1 MTNAPKRGRLSDSR
15 FLRAAD
21 FDGVET
27 LWALSDFKCHDITFA
42 EFVKRNADE
51 LVGMEKEI
59 FVLALALDE
68 AEALISDTGNCSF
81 LHMQEK
87 FGSVKSRQSAGVGG
101 RSLLLWI
108 SPEFD
113 T

>member
-21 FDGVET
+21 FD
-27 LWALSDFKCHDITFA
+27 A